1 METKL
6 KGIEMNKF
14 AIVRMGQKSKLAA
27 LAVIGLGMTA
37 SLPASAAAIDVAAV
51 VTDIGA
57 QAVPVGLIGG
67 AVLLIYLAVKA
78 FKWVRAALA

>member
-1 METKL
+1 MKL
-6 KGIEMNKF
+6 KGNEMTKF

-27 LAVIGLGMTA
+27 LAAAGLALTA
-37 SLPASAAAIDVAAV
+37 TQPAMAAAIDVAAV